1 MFLIPRPLAAGWL
14 IVNRL
19 TFMENDKPENLAL
32 ERIKQLQEKRQQL
45 LALSPQ
51 EALDRI
57 LQDPQQLPL
66 VHSFPEQDLYFLI
79 HDIGPEDALPVLA
92 LASEKQWDHIVD
104 LEAWQKD
111 RIDIKSVSR
120 WLGLLLD
127 ADPQRFMRWFLE
139 QQLEFIEFYL
149 FNNIEVRVREHDQD
163 PSELGDDFFTLD
175 DLYYIRFIDPPVEGD
190 ADQITDE
197 QHQAFL
203 TKLIKHLSD
212 FDHRTYQNVLLEA
225 THVLPAESEEN
236 CYHWRTVRL
245 AEKGFLPFD
254 EAVGIY
260 QPIKPQD
267 IGKYRINRIA
277 DSDDDDTPSLLPISL
292 YPSRLVKEDNHF
304 ARALATLAGAPQL
317 PDIQDE
323 FANLCNRIIVADHKT
338 VRDREALREIVKKA
352 CGFISLGLERLV
364 KDHTDVDPRQAADL
378 FIKYP
383 LTQIFRVGFGGVLK
397 LKWQAEKWLDQCW
410 FAAAGLRLTFWGEQ
424 WLGVLGGLLLKKP
437 LFYDYYQTGVL
448 YREFNRLEDIQAT
461 EDIFNQIKAVDQLLS
476 MMTIELAHPAS
487 YGFLTYKNLMLTLW
501 ARHYLK
507 LPAKPLQSI
516 PLKDFKPFFN
526 DLLSGRPDPGAEKQ
540 RAIPQAMKN
549 HFLNWLTAQTG
560 LKDFEITEGLGR
572 TFENL
577 FAEIESELGMVATRD
592 LDPKYVLMFL
602 LT

>member
-1 MFLIPRPLAAGWL
+1 MTDDR
-14 IVNRL
+14 
-19 TFMENDKPENLAL
+19 TDKKAL
-32 ERIKQLQEKRQQL
+32 ERIEKLHAKRQQI
-45 LALSPQ
+45 LALPPQ

-92 LASEKQWDHIVD
+92 MASEKQWDHIVD

-120 WLGLLLD
+120 WLGLLFD
-127 ADPQRFMRWFLE
+127 ADPQRFIRWFL
-139 QQLEFIEFYL
+139 QQKLEFIEFYL
-149 FNNIEVRVREHDQD
+149 FKNIEVRVREHDQD
-163 PSELGDDFFTLD
+163 PSELGDDFFALD
-175 DLYYIRFIDPPVEGD
+175 DIYYIRFIDPPIEGE
-190 ADQITDE
+190 ADQITDD
-197 QHQAFL
+197 QRKAFL
-203 TKLIKHLSD
+203 TKLIKHLAD
-212 FDHRTYQNVLLEA
+212 YDHRTYQNVLLEA

-254 EAVGIY
+254 DAVGIY

-267 IGKYRINRIA
+267 IGKYRIDRIS
-277 DSDDDDTPSLLPISL
+277 DSDKLSLLPVPQ
-292 YPSRLVKEDNHF
+292 YPFRLLQEDNHF
-304 ARALATLAGAPQL
+304 TRALATIAGSPAL
-317 PDIQDE
+317 PDIQAE

-338 VRDREALREIVKKA
+338 VRGREELREIVKKA
-352 CGFISLGLERLV
+352 CGIISLGLERLV
-364 KDHTDVDPRQAADL
+364 KDHADVDPRQAAEL

-383 LTQIFRVGFGGVLK
+383 LTQIFRVGFGGVLE
-397 LKWQAEKWLDQCW
+397 LKWQAEKWIDQCW

-448 YREFNRLEDIQAT
+448 YREFNRLEDIQMT
-461 EDIFNQIKAVDQLLS
+461 EDIFNQIKAVDELLS

-487 YGFLTYKNLMLTLW
+487 YGFLTYKNLVLTLW

-507 LPAKPLQSI
+507 LPANPLQSI
-516 PLKDFKPFFN
+516 ALKDFKPFYN
-526 DLLSGRPDPGAEKQ
+526 DLLPGQPNSGTKIQ
-540 RAIPQAMKN
+540 RTIPQAMKN
-549 HFLNWLTAQTG
+549 HFLNWLAAETG
-560 LKDFEITEGLGR
+560 LKDFELTEGLGR

-577 FAEIESELGMVATRD
+577 FAEIESELGMVAARD
-592 LDPKYVLMFL
+592 LDPRYVLMFL

>member
-1 MFLIPRPLAAGWL
+1 
-14 IVNRL
+14 
-19 TFMENDKPENLAL
+19 MENDKPENLAL

>member
-1 MFLIPRPLAAGWL
+1 
-14 IVNRL
+14 
-19 TFMENDKPENLAL
+19 MENDKPENLAL
-32 ERIKQLQEKRQQL
+32 ERIKQLQEKRQQI
-45 LALSPQ
+45 LALPPQ

-127 ADPQRFMRWFLE
+127 ADPQRFIRWFLE
-139 QQLEFIEFYL
+139 QKLEFIEFYL
-149 FNNIEVRVREHDQD
+149 FKNIEVRVREHDQD
-163 PSELGDDFFTLD
+163 PSELGDDFLTLD
-175 DLYYIRFIDPPVEGD
+175 DIYYIRFIDPPVEGE
-190 ADQITDE
+190 ANQITDA
-197 QHQAFL
+197 QRKAFL
-203 TKLIKHLSD
+203 TKLIKHLAD
-212 FDHRTYQNVLLEA
+212 FDHRTYQHVMLEA

-236 CYHWRTVRL
+236 CYHWRKVRL

-267 IGKYRINRIA
+267 ISKYRINRIA
-277 DSDDDDTPSLLPISL
+277 DSDDTPSLLPISL
-292 YPSRLVKEDNHF
+292 YPIRLLKEDNHF
-304 ARALATLAGAPQL
+304 TRALVTLAGAPQL
-317 PDIQDE
+317 PDIQAE
-323 FANLCNRIIVADHKT
+323 FANLCNRVIVADHKT
-338 VRDREALREIVKKA
+338 VRDRDALREIVNKA
-352 CGFISLGLERLV
+352 CGFISLGIERLV
-364 KDHTDVDPRQAADL
+364 KDQTEVNPRQAAEL

-383 LTQIFRVGFGGVLK
+383 LTQIFRVGFGGVLE
-397 LKWQAEKWLDQCW
+397 LKWRADKWLDQCW

-437 LFYDYYQTGVL
+437 LFYDNYQIGVL
-448 YREFNRLEDIQAT
+448 YREFSNLADIRMT
-461 EDIFNQIKAVDQLLS
+461 EDSLNQIKALDDLLS
-476 MMTIELAHPAS
+476 LMTITLAHPSS
-487 YGFLTYKNLMLTLW
+487 YGFLTYKNLVLTLW

-507 LPAKPLQSI
+507 LSAKPLQALA
-516 PLKDFKPFFN
+516 LKDFKPFFE
-526 DLLSGRPDPGAEKQ
+526 DLLPGRTETGGDKP

-549 HFLNWLTAQTG
+549 HFLDWLGAETG
-560 LKDFEITEGLGR
+560 LRDFEITEGLGQ

-577 FAEIESELGMVATRD
+577 FADIENELGPIAARD
-592 LDPKYVLMFL
+592 LDPRYIQLFL
-602 LT
+602 LTS

>member
-1 MFLIPRPLAAGWL
+1 
-14 IVNRL
+14 
-19 TFMENDKPENLAL
+19 MENDKPENRAL